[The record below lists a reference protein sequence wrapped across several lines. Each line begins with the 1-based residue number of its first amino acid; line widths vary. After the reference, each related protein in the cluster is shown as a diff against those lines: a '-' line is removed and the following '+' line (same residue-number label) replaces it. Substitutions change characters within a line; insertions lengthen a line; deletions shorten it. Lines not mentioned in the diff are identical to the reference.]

1 MKRRAMVHAGND
13 RMTLNFSR
21 DAAPVLR
28 FVQVEKRCRLLKIA
42 AREPAAFRLNRWG
55 RWRTRPLLRGREG
68 WGVAR
73 IVDLSCSTG
82 LLNSERRDP
91 PPLSSPTRG
100 EETRRAARHET
111 FQERF

>member
-73 IVDLSCSTG
+73 IVDIVVFDGSAELRTA
-82 LLNSERRDP
+82 RP

-100 EETRRAARHET
+100 EDTRRAARHET